1 MNLYEYK
8 LSQVK
13 YEHLLKR
20 ADYIP
25 LGIKDRATAIKKY
38 HSLCKEIRDKRIA
51 RLNKPVNI
59 HIRDSAFD
67 RYKERIMYAVKAS
80 VGFYPSNYDIDCIY
94 ADVKELEVSVT
105 SRATNRGSWASK
117 HYTLHIKIPYRG
129 CPMDLSDNIMLFDV
143 KYKQLGK
150 GKIGKGTFFVKG
162 RGYEEIRKEKMYV
175 YIERYQDSRDYIFYT
190 VSAHGKTIKEAL
202 RAYKRKMKT
211 RYSVQDANLTLDTV
225 MTFKKYHKI
234 TGACT
239 AGTKAF
245 CDKHGISYDA
255 KMKLRDLLP
264 LLAKDN
270 AYGYGTILAKIKK
283 DVVNG

>member
-13 YEHLLKR
+13 YEHLLRR

-25 LGIKDRATAIKKY
+25 LGIKDRATAVKKY
-38 HSLCKEIRDKRIA
+38 HELCKEIRDKRIA

-59 HIRDSAFD
+59 HIRDTAFD
-67 RYKERIMYAVKAS
+67 RYKDIIKYAVKAS
-80 VGFYPSNYDIDCIY
+80 IGFYPSNYSIACEY
-94 ADVKELEVSVT
+94 ADVQELGVSVT
-105 SRATNRGSWASK
+105 SHTFGSGRWKSK
-117 HYTLHIKIPYRG
+117 YFTLTITIPRRG
-129 CPMDLSDNIMLFDV
+129 CVRDLSDNIMLFDV
-143 KYKQLGK
+143 KYKPLGN
-150 GKIGKGTFFVKG
+150 GKIGKGTLFVKG
-162 RGYEEIRKEKMYV
+162 RGYESVRKEKVYV
-175 YIERYQDSRDYIFYT
+175 YIERYQDSRDYISYT

-211 RYSVQDANLTLDTV
+211 RYSVKEANLTLDTV
-225 MTFKKYHKI
+225 MTFKKYHTI

-264 LLAKDN
+264 ILAKDN
-270 AYGYGTILAKIKK
+270 AYGYETILSKIKK
-283 DVVNG
+283 DVVHG